1 MFAFFKPL
9 KMLGIPNFQIVVLR
23 VENGEGVTP
32 SNILTSTDSL
42 GIFIQENL
50 EDFQWNETLVILII
64 GFRLNL

>member
-64 GFRLNL
+64 SFR